1 LQVWTTVDYVIQ
13 AYGWY
18 GIAFARSELT
28 TEFDFDQ
35 DSTDASTYV
44 SIVGPQA

>member
-1 LQVWTTVDYVIQ
+1 MQVWTTVDYVIQ
-13 AYGWY
+13 TDGWY
-18 GIAFARSELT
+18 GIAFAHSELT